1 MIKNLNGG
9 DVPLS
14 DSLTFIKILW
24 IMILASLPDGNNS
37 VLALF
42 LACLFCY
49 GLILAQP
56 FIGAGTFS
64 SYFFAMAEGTVEGRV
79 KSSLRLS
86 ST

>member
-1 MIKNLNGG
+1 MIKNVNGG

-42 LACLFCY
+42 LACLFFMASSLPRCS
-49 GLILAQP
+49 GNWR
-56 FIGAGTFS
+56 FIGAGTF
-64 SYFFAMAEGTVEGRV
+64 
-79 KSSLRLS
+79 LRTFS
-86 ST
+86 PWQKGQ